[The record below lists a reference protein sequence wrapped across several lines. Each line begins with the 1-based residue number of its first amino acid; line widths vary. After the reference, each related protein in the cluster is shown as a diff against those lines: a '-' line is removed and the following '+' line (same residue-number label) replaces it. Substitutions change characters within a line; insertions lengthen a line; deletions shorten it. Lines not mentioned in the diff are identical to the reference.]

1 MKGLKYI
8 NGAILT
14 ISQLLLILFSNAQGI
29 LKPGAG
35 PGGLSA
41 YSNNQVHLF
50 STFNNQAALAQVKKK
65 SAGLYAERKYL
76 LEGLNNYLAAG
87 AIETRSGCF
96 GLELGYFG
104 FSRFNQIMAGLAYA
118 LKLGSRMDAGIQ
130 FNYNTVR
137 IPGYGSA
144 SAIGVEVA
152 TVFHLTEKLHA
163 GIQASNPAGGKFGR
177 SGKEKL
183 PAVYR
188 GGIGYDASA
197 AFFTGIEI
205 VKEEL
210 MPVCVNAAFYY
221 AGIPGIVIKGG
232 FTSASS
238 SWLMGIGYLWRS
250 MRVEISMIIH
260 PQLGI
265 TPGFLLLYETNPGQ
279 R

>member
-1 MKGLKYI
+1 MNGL
-8 NGAILT
+8 ILT
-14 ISQLLLILFSNAQGI
+14 ISLLLLILFSNAQGI
-29 LKPGAG
+29 LNPVTG

-41 YSNNQVHLF
+41 YSTNQADLF
-50 STFNNQAALAQVKKK
+50 STFNNQAALARVKKK
-65 SAGLYAERKYL
+65 SAGFYGERKYL

-104 FSRFNQIMAGLAYA
+104 FSRYNQIMAGLAYA
-118 LKLGSRMDAGIQ
+118 LKLGSRMDAGVQ
-130 FNYNTVR
+130 FNYNTLS
-137 IPGYGSA
+137 IPGYGSDF
-144 SAIGVEVA
+144 AIGFEIA
-152 TVFHLTEKLHA
+152 AVFHLTEKLHA

-177 SGKEKL
+177 SGMEKL

-188 GGIGYDASA
+188 GGIGYDASVI
-197 AFFTGIEI
+197 FFTGIEI

-210 MPVCVNAAFYY
+210 MPLCVNAAFYY
-221 AGIPGIVIKGG
+221 AGIPGIIIKGG

-250 MRVEISMIIH
+250 MRVEFSLRIH
-260 PQLGI
+260 PSLGI
-265 TPGFLLLYETNPGQ
+265 TPGFLLLYETNPGE